1 MHNGKLDFRCIV
13 EGGFL
18 AKWFTGNTYLA
29 VVLTRFIMT
38 QEDRIYA
45 NQKYQEIV
53 FLLTIFNLVRN
64 KQYIRLSETKGYC
77 ILTYP
82 LILFKIKIQI

>member
-1 MHNGKLDFRCIV
+1 
-13 EGGFL
+13 
-18 AKWFTGNTYLA
+18 
-29 VVLTRFIMT
+29 MT
-38 QEDRIYA
+38 KEDRIYA

-64 KQYIRLSETKGYC
+64 KQYIRLSEKKGYC

-82 LILFKIKIQI
+82 LILFKIKDKYEMFALSYVCCLMNMILIRW